1 VTAGTAADQGP
12 AFKRTQTRNISISSP
27 QKSPSKALKVIPE
40 SQLAKHKVSDIM
52 AFVKTGNLP
61 MVTGLVNYHRLGR
74 GVVLVRGA
82 TDEFKLNGEKVIMT
96 AWNPLLVGIANK
108 KLDVVKYFLE
118 DLSIALSLFGVNPAE
133 TKSDPTFA
141 LHIALSN

>member
-1 VTAGTAADQGP
+1 MTAGTAADQGP
-12 AFKRTQTRNISISSP
+12 AFKRTQTPNISISSP

-82 TDEFKLNGEKVIMT
+82 ADEFKLNGDKVSMA
-96 AWNPLLVGIANK
+96 AWNPLLVAIANK

-118 DLSIALSLFGVNPAE
+118 DLSIALS
-133 TKSDPTFA
+133 
-141 LHIALSN
+141 